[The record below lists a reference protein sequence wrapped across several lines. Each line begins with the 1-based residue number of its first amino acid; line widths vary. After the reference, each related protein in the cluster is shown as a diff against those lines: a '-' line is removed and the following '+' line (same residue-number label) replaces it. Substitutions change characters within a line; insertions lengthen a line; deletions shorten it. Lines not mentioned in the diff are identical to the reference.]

1 MTAGRRTVP
10 RRPTSGRQERGDRTR
25 DLLIDE
31 TVRCIREE
39 GFSAASARHII
50 ERAGVSWGVIQHHF
64 GDRDGLLTAVIEDAL
79 DRLIASLEVLSDPVQ
94 VADTEH
100 LVRAT
105 WEAFANPKAMA
116 GLEILISTKELRTA
130 IDGRHMERLG
140 ATLAALIARLNTG
153 SNGEHAVALGMLLWT
168 TPVAMMI
175 AEMFATIPLA
185 PSDAQKAVADLIDGQ
200 RATPGSDGQHPVDRG
215 TADTQR

>member
-1 MTAGRRTVP
+1 MTGRKRTVP
-10 RRPTSGRQERGDRTR
+10 RRPITGRQERGDRTR

-31 TVRCIREE
+31 TVACIREE

-64 GDRDGLLTAVIEDAL
+64 GDRDGLLTAVIDDAV
-79 DRLIASLEVLSDPVQ
+79 DRLIASLEVLSDP
-94 VADTEH
+94 AAATDTED

-116 GLEILISTKELRTA
+116 GLEILISTKHLRS
-130 IDGRHMERLG
+130 GLGKRHMERLG
-140 ATLAALIARLNTG
+140 AALANLMARLNTET
-153 SNGEHAVALGMLLWT
+153 NGDHAVALGMLLWT

-175 AEMFATIPLA
+175 AEMFATPPLA
-185 PSDAQKAVADLIDGQ
+185 AKDAQKAIAAMIDAH
-200 RATPGSDGQHPVDRG
+200 R
-215 TADTQR
+215 

>member
-1 MTAGRRTVP
+1 MTGLGRTAP
-10 RRPTSGRQERGDRTR
+10 RRPSTGRQERGDRTR

-64 GDRDGLLTAVIEDAL
+64 GDRDGLLTAVIEDAVE
-79 DRLIASLEVLSDPVQ
+79 RLSSSLEVLSDPAQ
-94 VADTEH
+94 VTDTED

-116 GLEILISTKELRTA
+116 GLEILISTKQVRGGL
-130 IDGRHMERLG
+130 DGPHMERLG
-140 ATLAALIARLNTG
+140 AALANLMARLNHAP
-153 SNGEHAVALGMLLWT
+153 NGEHAVALGMLLWT
-168 TPVAMMI
+168 SPVAMMI
-175 AEMFATIPLA
+175 AEMFAKLPLA
-185 PSDAQKAVADLIDGQ
+185 TEDAQKAVAALIDAH
-200 RATPGSDGQHPVDRG
+200 R
-215 TADTQR
+215 

>member
-1 MTAGRRTVP
+1 MTGRKRTAP
-10 RRPTSGRQERGDRTR
+10 RRPSTGRQERGDRTR

-64 GDRDGLLTAVIEDAL
+64 GDRDGLLTAVIEDAVE
-79 DRLIASLEVLSDPVQ
+79 RLCSSLEVLSDPAQ
-94 VADTEH
+94 VTDTED

-116 GLEILISTKELRTA
+116 GLEILISTKQLRSGL
-130 IDGRHMERLG
+130 DGRRMERLG
-140 ATLAALIARLNTG
+140 AALANLMARLNHATT
-153 SNGEHAVALGMLLWT
+153 GEHAVALGMLLWT

-175 AEMFATIPLA
+175 AEMFATPPLA
-185 PSDAQKAVADLIDGQ
+185 TQDAQKAVATLIDAH
-200 RATPGSDGQHPVDRG
+200 R
-215 TADTQR
+215 

>member
-1 MTAGRRTVP
+1 MTGRKRTVP
-10 RRPTSGRQERGDRTR
+10 RRPITGRQERGDRTR

-31 TVRCIREE
+31 TVACIREE

-64 GDRDGLLTAVIEDAL
+64 GDRDGLLTAVIEDAM
-79 DRLIASLEVLSDPVQ
+79 DRLIASLEVLSDP
-94 VADTEH
+94 AAATDTED

-116 GLEILISTKELRTA
+116 GLEILVSTKHLRT
-130 IDGRHMERLG
+130 GLGQRHMERLG
-140 ATLAALIARLNTG
+140 AALANLMARLNTET
-153 SNGEHAVALGMLLWT
+153 NGDHAVALGMLLWT

-175 AEMFATIPLA
+175 AEMFATPPLA
-185 PSDAQKAVADLIDGQ
+185 AEDAQKAIAAMIDAH
-200 RATPGSDGQHPVDRG
+200 R
-215 TADTQR
+215 

>member
-1 MTAGRRTVP
+1 MTGRKRTVP
-10 RRPTSGRQERGDRTR
+10 RRPITGRQERGDRTR

-31 TVRCIREE
+31 TVACIREE

-64 GDRDGLLTAVIEDAL
+64 GDRDGLLTAVIEDAV
-79 DRLIASLEVLSDPVQ
+79 DRLIASLEVLSDP
-94 VADTEH
+94 AAATDTED

-116 GLEILISTKELRTA
+116 GLEILISTKHLRS
-130 IDGRHMERLG
+130 GLGKRHMERLG
-140 ATLAALIARLNTG
+140 GALANLMARLNTET
-153 SNGEHAVALGMLLWT
+153 NGDHAVALGMLLWT

-175 AEMFATIPLA
+175 AEMFATPPLA
-185 PSDAQKAVADLIDGQ
+185 AKDAQKAVAALIDAH
-200 RATPGSDGQHPVDRG
+200 R
-215 TADTQR
+215 

>member
-1 MTAGRRTVP
+1 MTGRKRTAP
-10 RRPTSGRQERGDRTR
+10 RRPSTGRQERGDRTR

-64 GDRDGLLTAVIEDAL
+64 GDRDGLLTAVIEDAV
-79 DRLIASLEVLSDPVQ
+79 DRLIASLEVLSDPAQ
-94 VADTEH
+94 VTDTED

-116 GLEILISTKELRTA
+116 GLEILISTKQLRSGL
-130 IDGRHMERLG
+130 DGRHMERLG
-140 ATLAALIARLNTG
+140 AALANLMARLNPAT
-153 SNGEHAVALGMLLWT
+153 NGEHAVALGMLLWT

-175 AEMFATIPLA
+175 AEMFATPPLA
-185 PSDAQKAVADLIDGQ
+185 TQDAQKAVAALIDAH
-200 RATPGSDGQHPVDRG
+200 R
-215 TADTQR
+215 